1 MKKEI
6 KVVAIVL
13 AALIIFLSGFGIGA
27 TKGINVNVKYE
38 GGSAD
43 VGATTPTQPTTQ
55 PSTQA
60 STEAPTQ
67 DSEEKPDAEKPSA
80 EAPKDGVSIER
91 LRERLNLIAH

>member
-55 PSTQA
+55 PTTPPA
-60 STEAPTQ
+60 TG
-67 DSEEKPDAEKPSA
+67 DVSA
-80 EAPKDGVSIER
+80 VILAAVCVTGLAAVMVAKKKR
-91 LRERLNLIAH
+91 

>member
-38 GGSAD
+38 GAAGEVAAPAPS
-43 VGATTPTQPTTQ
+43 QSTQ
-55 PSTQA
+55 PSTDRK
-60 STEAPTQ
+60 S
-67 DSEEKPDAEKPSA
+67 
-80 EAPKDGVSIER
+80 VV
-91 LRERLNLIAH
+91 